1 MLRGALL
8 PVVSFLGPA
17 IAQLLTGSL
26 VVEKIFGVPG
36 LGTEFVN
43 GAINRDYSVVLGT
56 ALFYCGLVTSLNL
69 VVDFATSWI
78 HNRLDGHRNAEHF
91 GFKR

>member
-1 MLRGALL
+1 M
-8 PVVSFLGPA
+8 GPA

-43 GAINRDYSVVLGT
+43 AAINRDYFV
-56 ALFYCGLVTSLNL
+56 AMGLVLFFGTLLILLNL
-69 VVDFATSWI
+69 VVDVAYGY
-78 HNRLDGHRNAEHF
+78 LDPRIRHG
-91 GFKR
+91 